1 MEPLLVPV
9 LVPDGQGSL
18 AISIVALIGMIIPLI
33 VLGVVCWVFWRSY
46 RRDEAERRRTAE
58 WRNAHSS

>member
-18 AISIVALIGMIIPLI
+18 AISIVALIGMIVPLI
-33 VLGVVCWVFWRSY
+33 VLAFVCRIFWRAHK
-46 RRDEAERRRTAE
+46 RDEAERRRTAE